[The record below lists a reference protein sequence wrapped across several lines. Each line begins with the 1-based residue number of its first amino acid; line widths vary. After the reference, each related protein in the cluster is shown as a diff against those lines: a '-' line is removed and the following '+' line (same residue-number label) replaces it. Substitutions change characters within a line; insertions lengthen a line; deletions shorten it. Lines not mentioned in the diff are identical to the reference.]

1 MEWES
6 LSIGVVGYQQNV
18 DENTYDFQIQVH
30 YKMLKWD
37 LYKRFSSFAQLR
49 TDLLEAGY
57 VATCGLP
64 PKTLLVRA
72 LDKVFVDKRTQ
83 KLDQFLKH
91 LIMRPDTRSSHEV
104 MDFLKITEHTN
115 IPADPL
121 KLELVGKA
129 VHGSGRMAVSALDY
143 NPVIQILAVA
153 LEDNT
158 SLCKLGKVWS
168 LVESECTGCISLH
181 TISGDLVSQADM
193 DKLSDTHLIHR
204 CRAICVSSEHKRV
217 FAGLDDGS
225 VAVLDVPPAGSLA
238 VPTNRIEVHTE
249 AIVCFA
255 HHGNHLLSVA
265 YDASIRLIDTGTT
278 KIISG
283 GRLSK
288 RLRNGDDLLTAAAL
302 CGYFS
307 DRLIALLGTS
317 SGDLLVFRVD
327 TSPPEYMDTV
337 QIDKGNSILAVVTQD
352 STVIVGHAHNVSCW
366 SLKLL
371 TSNKQQQLKLVK
383 RAHFSVP
390 ASIGYDSAVS
400 SIAIDAAARRLIA
413 GYQSGAILLWSLSCG
428 ACIMAMQAHA
438 QKVSCVQ
445 RIAENVY
452 ITGSDEGNAKNLHDT
467 RVCVVLLIFSVW
479 LRSPVR
485 LVTHSVLLPRRYGV
499 FRASPTHD
507 GKFWHQIQRERRRRF
522 RPFRLQGRRRSVR
535 RRTERG
541 QPTSRRRE
549 RRAPVA

>member
-1 MEWES
+1 MLTQS
-6 LSIGVVGYQQNV
+6 TVNCCIISVV
-18 DENTYDFQIQVH
+18 H
-30 YKMLKWD
+30 LC
-37 LYKRFSSFAQLR
+37 
-49 TDLLEAGY
+49 
-57 VATCGLP
+57 CG
-64 PKTLLVRA
+64 A
-72 LDKVFVDKRTQ
+72 
-83 KLDQFLKH
+83 
-91 LIMRPDTRSSHEV
+91 
-104 MDFLKITEHTN
+104 
-115 IPADPL
+115 A
-121 KLELVGKA
+121 
-129 VHGSGRMAVSALDY
+129 
-143 NPVIQILAVA
+143 
-153 LEDNT
+153 
-158 SLCKLGKVWS
+158 
-168 LVESECTGCISLH
+168 
-181 TISGDLVSQADM
+181 
-193 DKLSDTHLIHR
+193 
-204 CRAICVSSEHKRV
+204 
-217 FAGLDDGS
+217 
-225 VAVLDVPPAGSLA
+225 
-238 VPTNRIEVHTE
+238 
-249 AIVCFA
+249 
-255 HHGNHLLSVA
+255 
-265 YDASIRLIDTGTT
+265 GTT

>member
-1 MEWES
+1 MY
-6 LSIGVVGYQQNV
+6 L
-18 DENTYDFQIQVH
+18 
-30 YKMLKWD
+30 
-37 LYKRFSSFAQLR
+37 
-49 TDLLEAGY
+49 
-57 VATCGLP
+57 
-64 PKTLLVRA
+64 
-72 LDKVFVDKRTQ
+72 
-83 KLDQFLKH
+83 
-91 LIMRPDTRSSHEV
+91 
-104 MDFLKITEHTN
+104 
-115 IPADPL
+115 
-121 KLELVGKA
+121 
-129 VHGSGRMAVSALDY
+129 
-143 NPVIQILAVA
+143 
-153 LEDNT
+153 
-158 SLCKLGKVWS
+158 
-168 LVESECTGCISLH
+168 
-181 TISGDLVSQADM
+181 
-193 DKLSDTHLIHR
+193 
-204 CRAICVSSEHKRV
+204 
-217 FAGLDDGS
+217 
-225 VAVLDVPPAGSLA
+225 
-238 VPTNRIEVHTE
+238 
-249 AIVCFA
+249 
-255 HHGNHLLSVA
+255 
-265 YDASIRLIDTGTT
+265 
-278 KIISG
+278 
-283 GRLSK
+283 
-288 RLRNGDDLLTAAAL
+288 
-302 CGYFS
+302 
-307 DRLIALLGTS
+307 
-317 SGDLLVFRVD
+317 
-327 TSPPEYMDTV
+327 

-371 TSNKQQQLKLVK
+371 TSNKQQQLKLVKVTSGCLSAAVALCVCK